1 MPTFGAMK
9 YSIYEKDSDV
19 RITMETWPTREAAE
33 ATLPSLNSWVEV
45 REVPEPGGGKFGL
58 REIEP

>member
-1 MPTFGAMK
+1 MK
-9 YSIYEKDSDV
+9 YSIYEKGSALRV
-19 RITMETWPTREAAE
+19 TFETWDSREEAE
-33 ATLPSLNSWVEV
+33 QTLIGDLKEIAEV

>member
-1 MPTFGAMK
+1 MK
-9 YSIYEKDSDV
+9 YSIYEKDADV

-33 ATLPSLNSWVEV
+33 KAQVIPLAEYIDKDLEV